1 MTIIDNVAPSKTKPV
16 KGNIQNWFDG
26 EVIKKLRSRDKL
38 FTPNSTNVYK
48 SSLSENMKFGQ
59 HYGYYLG
66 SILEEYSILEGG
78 KANLDV

>member
-16 KGNIQNWFDG
+16 KWNIQNWFDG

-59 HYGYYLG
+59 HGYYLG